1 MRPRQTAEGTDGS
14 DMPAAQQLQVDRSY
28 RSKLRTVGDSHGS
41 RQDQS
46 DSSSKLRSLPAKL
59 NATQEDNAEASREI
73 WDETS
78 PIGPSSTGGRMSH
91 IIQKRCKTVISK
103 LNRQG
108 GSADWADA
116 DNNMWKRIQNG
127 YAAGGVNNLFELR
140 EIDQRVERLEYV
152 GVMELASDVQYMLRG
167 AMQFYGFSH
176 ETRISGKQETLFPS
190 SGPTPSLVSTS
201 SPRGA
206 GISQGKR
213 PKPVDEGEP
222 DHDDNAVDARRRHAK
237 HHRHSE
243 VVTSSDSE
251 EEKGGRRRGK
261 YHRHSRGSASSRDS
275 EDGGKSRKRRQHKRG
290 ESSSEDD
297 GAMRRRRNM
306 TESQHPK
313 LMGCCQMRKKS
324 KTKTSE
330 GGD

>member
-14 DMPAAQQLQVDRSY
+14 DMPAAQQLQVDRSC

-41 RQDQS
+41 RQDQT
-46 DSSSKLRSLPAKL
+46 DSSSRLRSLPAKDSSSSNHFDINFFTKKVANTSKLHVSSPKSGRL
-59 NATQEDNAEASREI
+59 NATLEDSAEASRET

-91 IIQKRCKTVISK
+91 IIQKRVRSEARKVH
-103 LNRQG
+103 
-108 GSADWADA
+108 
-116 DNNMWKRIQNG
+116 
-127 YAAGGVNNLFELR
+127 NLLFDLLKMSFPDTDFR
-140 EIDQRVERLEYV
+140 EARNAL
-152 GVMELASDVQYMLRG
+152 S
-167 AMQFYGFSH
+167 F
-176 ETRISGKQETLFPS
+176 

-222 DHDDNAVDARRRHAK
+222 HHDDNAVDARRRHAK

-251 EEKGGRRRGK
+251 EEKGGRRRG
-261 YHRHSRGSASSRDS
+261 
-275 EDGGKSRKRRQHKRG
+275 
-290 ESSSEDD
+290 
-297 GAMRRRRNM
+297 
-306 TESQHPK
+306 
-313 LMGCCQMRKKS
+313 
-324 KTKTSE
+324 
-330 GGD
+330 